1 MGDPAYT
8 IIFEELKR
16 LGYVEG
22 VNLTVDRYSAE
33 GRFKW
38 PRADVVASR
47 DPHCVGTVL
56 SPMVEQSRAK
66 VSSYA
71 IRGWGL
77 SRRFLLCESCFQP
90 RDVFQEALVVFE
102 HALAGQDEEIIAE
115 LLITLKVDFK
125 QPFVSYGQDLSVFYA
140 LDRHGSSVIRRKEA
154 KFSDDASW
162 RMDDA
167 NFLDQK
173 LSRDGEKHFGG
184 LITLP

>member
-1 MGDPAYT
+1 
-8 IIFEELKR
+8 
-16 LGYVEG
+16 V
-22 VNLTVDRYSAE
+22 
-33 GRFKW
+33 
-38 PRADVVASR
+38 
-47 DPHCVGTVL
+47 
-56 SPMVEQSRAK
+56 AK

-71 IRGWGL
+71 MGGCRL

-90 RDVFQEALVVFE
+90 RDVFLEALVVVQE
-102 HALAGQDEEIIAE
+102 ALAGQDEEIIAE
-115 LLITLKVDFK
+115 LRILKVDFK